1 METICLFVTVGLIMA
16 VLFVGIG
23 VCIGR
28 LDKGELDRNRDL
40 DSDISI
46 GDGNRVS
53 DNGCDKQMDAEEVI
67 NGLQDLRM
75 ALSEHEKEYLDYAC
89 DCVSRIDKLQKMIR
103 RVQENGNSENN

>member
-1 METICLFVTVGLIMA
+1 MA

-28 LDKGELDRNRDL
+28 LDKGELDRHRDL

-75 ALSEHEKEYLDYAC
+75 ALSYKEKEYLDYAC
-89 DCVSRIDKLQKMIR
+89 ECVEKVANLERYNIM
-103 RVQENGNSENN
+103 